1 MAENNTNVTNTNVTN
16 TNVEGTK
23 QNQNNTN
30 VEGQNNTNTSTE
42 KNQNVD
48 IEKTKSDAIA
58 EYLKML
64 GVESDES
71 LKDIVT
77 KAKEAE
83 EANKSDLQKKDDALT
98 ATTKELVEE
107 KEARLIA
114 EAKLSAIQL
123 GAKPELVDD
132 LVIVAKAKVTKDKDI
147 NAVIAEMKDGTTG
160 KIYFSDG
167 EGEETGENKNNVTRK
182 RVVKN
187 NKKPQ
192 DGNDGDNKNTG
203 HEGTMAE
210 RLLKNRAKTKSHYFK

>member
-1 MAENNTNVTNTNVTN
+1 MADNNTNATNTNNTN
-16 TNVEGTK
+16 TNREGT
-23 QNQNNTN
+23 NQNNTN

-58 EYLKML
+58 EYLKTL

-123 GAKPELVDD
+123 GAKPDLVDD

-167 EGEETGENKNNVTRK
+167 DEGEETRENKNNVTRK

>member
-1 MAENNTNVTNTNVTN
+1 MADNNTNATNTNNTN
-16 TNVEGTK
+16 TNIEGT
-23 QNQNNTN
+23 NQNNTN
-30 VEGQNNTNTSTE
+30 IEGQNNTNTSTE

-58 EYLKML
+58 EYLKTL

-123 GAKPELVDD
+123 GAKPDFVDD

-167 EGEETGENKNNVTRK
+167 DEGEKTGENKNNVTRK
-182 RVVKN
+182 RVAKN
-187 NKKPQ
+187 SKKPQ

>member
-1 MAENNTNVTNTNVTN
+1 MADNNTNATNANG
-16 TNVEGTK
+16 EGT
-23 QNQNNTN
+23 NQNNTN
-30 VEGQNNTNTSTE
+30 IEVQNNTNTSTE

-48 IEKTKSDAIA
+48 IEKTKCDAIA
-58 EYLKML
+58 EYLKTL

-98 ATTKELVEE
+98 ATTKELVAE

-167 EGEETGENKNNVTRK
+167 DEGEVTGENRNNVTRK

-187 NKKPQ
+187 SKKPQ
-192 DGNDGDNKNTG
+192 DWNDGDNKNTG

>member
-1 MAENNTNVTNTNVTN
+1 MADNNTNATNETNAN
-16 TNVEGTK
+16 REGT
-23 QNQNNTN
+23 NQNNTN
-30 VEGQNNTNTSTE
+30 IEGQNNTNTSTE

-48 IEKTKSDAIA
+48 IDIEKTKSDAIA
-58 EYLKML
+58 EYLKTL

-123 GAKPELVDD
+123 GAKPDLVDD

-167 EGEETGENKNNVTRK
+167 DEGEGTEGNKNNVTRK
-182 RVVKN
+182 RVAKN
-187 NKKPQ
+187 SKKPQ
-192 DGNDGDNKNTG
+192 DVNDGDNKNTG

>member
-1 MAENNTNVTNTNVTN
+1 MADNNTNTNR
-16 TNVEGTK
+16 EGT
-23 QNQNNTN
+23 NQNNTN
-30 VEGQNNTNTSTE
+30 VEGQNNTNTSME
-42 KNQNVD
+42 KNQNVDNQNVD

-58 EYLKML
+58 EYLKTL

-123 GAKPELVDD
+123 GAKPDLVDD

-147 NAVIAEMKDGTTG
+147 NAVIAEMKDGITG

-167 EGEETGENKNNVTRK
+167 DEEEGIRENKNNVTRK
-182 RVVKN
+182 RVAKN
-187 NKKPQ
+187 SKKQQ

>member
-1 MAENNTNVTNTNVTN
+1 MADNNTNATNTNNTN
-16 TNVEGTK
+16 TNREGT
-23 QNQNNTN
+23 NQNNTN
-30 VEGQNNTNTSTE
+30 IEGQNNTNTSTE

-58 EYLKML
+58 EYLKTL

-123 GAKPELVDD
+123 GAKPDLVDD

-167 EGEETGENKNNVTRK
+167 DEGEKTGENKNNVTRK

-187 NKKPQ
+187 SKKPQ

>member
-1 MAENNTNVTNTNVTN
+1 MADNNTNATNANG
-16 TNVEGTK
+16 EGT
-23 QNQNNTN
+23 NQNNTN
-30 VEGQNNTNTSTE
+30 IEVQNNTNTSTE

-58 EYLKML
+58 EYLKTL

-98 ATTKELVEE
+98 ATTKELVAE

-167 EGEETGENKNNVTRK
+167 DEGEVTGENRNNVTRK

-187 NKKPQ
+187 SKKPQ
-192 DGNDGDNKNTG
+192 DWNDGDNKNTG

>member
-1 MAENNTNVTNTNVTN
+1 MADNNTNATNETNAN
-16 TNVEGTK
+16 REGT
-23 QNQNNTN
+23 NQNNTN
-30 VEGQNNTNTSTE
+30 IEGQNNTNTSTE

-58 EYLKML
+58 EYLKTL

-98 ATTKELVEE
+98 ETTKELVAE

-123 GAKPELVDD
+123 GAKPDLVGD

-167 EGEETGENKNNVTRK
+167 DEGEETGENKNNVTRK
-182 RVVKN
+182 RVAKN
-187 NKKPQ
+187 SKKPQ

>member
-1 MAENNTNVTNTNVTN
+1 MADNNTN
-16 TNVEGTK
+16 TNVEGT
-23 QNQNNTN
+23 NQNNTN

-58 EYLKML
+58 EYLKTL

-167 EGEETGENKNNVTRK
+167 DEGEKTGENKNNVTRK

-187 NKKPQ
+187 SKKPQ

>member
-1 MAENNTNVTNTNVTN
+1 MADNNTNATNETNAN
-16 TNVEGTK
+16 G
-23 QNQNNTN
+23 
-30 VEGQNNTNTSTE
+30 EGQNNTNTSTE

-58 EYLKML
+58 EYLKTL

-98 ATTKELVEE
+98 ATTKELVAE

-123 GAKPELVDD
+123 GAKPDLVDD

-167 EGEETGENKNNVTRK
+167 DEGEGTEGNKNNVTRK

>member
-1 MAENNTNVTNTNVTN
+1 MADNNTNATNANG
-16 TNVEGTK
+16 EGT
-23 QNQNNTN
+23 NQNNTN
-30 VEGQNNTNTSTE
+30 TEGQNNTNTSTE

-48 IEKTKSDAIA
+48 NVDIEKTKSDAIA
-58 EYLKML
+58 EYLKTL

-98 ATTKELVEE
+98 ATTKELVAE

-123 GAKPELVDD
+123 GAKPDLVDD

-167 EGEETGENKNNVTRK
+167 DEGEGTGENKNNVTRK
-182 RVVKN
+182 RVAKN
-187 NKKPQ
+187 SKKPQ

>member
-1 MAENNTNVTNTNVTN
+1 MADNNTNATNETNAN
-16 TNVEGTK
+16 GEGT
-23 QNQNNTN
+23 NQNNTN

-58 EYLKML
+58 EYLKTL

-77 KAKEAE
+77 KA
-83 EANKSDLQKKDDALT
+83 NLQKKDDALT
-98 ATTKELVEE
+98 ATTKELVAE

-167 EGEETGENKNNVTRK
+167 DEGEGTEGNKNNVTRK

>member
-1 MAENNTNVTNTNVTN
+1 MADNNTNATNANG
-16 TNVEGTK
+16 EGT
-23 QNQNNTN
+23 NQNNTN
-30 VEGQNNTNTSTE
+30 TEGQNNTNTSTE

-58 EYLKML
+58 EYLKTL

-83 EANKSDLQKKDDALT
+83 EANKSDLQKKDDELIT
-98 ATTKELVEE
+98 TTKELVAE

-167 EGEETGENKNNVTRK
+167 DEGEGTGENKNNVTRK

-187 NKKPQ
+187 SKKPQ

>member
-1 MAENNTNVTNTNVTN
+1 MADNNTNNTN
-16 TNVEGTK
+16 TNVEET
-23 QNQNNTN
+23 NQNNTN

-48 IEKTKSDAIA
+48 VDIEKTKSDAIA
-58 EYLKML
+58 EYLKTL

-167 EGEETGENKNNVTRK
+167 DEGEGTGENKNNVTRK

>member
-1 MAENNTNVTNTNVTN
+1 MADNNTNATNETNAN
-16 TNVEGTK
+16 REGT
-23 QNQNNTN
+23 NQNNTN
-30 VEGQNNTNTSTE
+30 IEGQNNTNTSTE

-48 IEKTKSDAIA
+48 VDIEKTKSDAIA
-58 EYLKML
+58 EYLKTL

-98 ATTKELVEE
+98 ATTKELVAE

-167 EGEETGENKNNVTRK
+167 DEGEKTGENKNNVTRK
-182 RVVKN
+182 RVAKN

>member
-1 MAENNTNVTNTNVTN
+1 MADNNTNATNETNAN
-16 TNVEGTK
+16 GEGT
-23 QNQNNTN
+23 NQNNTN

-58 EYLKML
+58 EYLKTL

-98 ATTKELVEE
+98 ATTKELVAE

-123 GAKPELVDD
+123 GAKPDLVDD

-167 EGEETGENKNNVTRK
+167 DEGEGTEGNKNNVTRK

>member
-1 MAENNTNVTNTNVTN
+1 MADNNTNNTN
-16 TNVEGTK
+16 TNVEET
-23 QNQNNTN
+23 NQNNTN

-58 EYLKML
+58 EYLKTL

-98 ATTKELVEE
+98 ETTKELVAE

-114 EAKLSAIQL
+114 EAKLLAIQL
-123 GAKPELVDD
+123 GAKPDLVDD

-167 EGEETGENKNNVTRK
+167 DEGEGTEGNKNNVTRK

-192 DGNDGDNKNTG
+192 DGNDGDNKNAG

>member
-1 MAENNTNVTNTNVTN
+1 MADNNTNATNETNAN
-16 TNVEGTK
+16 REGT
-23 QNQNNTN
+23 NQNNTN
-30 VEGQNNTNTSTE
+30 IEGQNNTNTSTE

-58 EYLKML
+58 EYLKTL

-98 ATTKELVEE
+98 ETTKELVAE

-123 GAKPELVDD
+123 GAKPDLVDD

-167 EGEETGENKNNVTRK
+167 DEGEETGENKNNVTRK
-182 RVVKN
+182 RVAKN
-187 NKKPQ
+187 SKKPQ